1 MTAEQAVAAGTAA
14 ARHDGMAAQYD
25 AQRARVAPEQSD
37 AWAGCAQFFKADP
50 RRELDPLLIK
60 IASYLRPED
69 TLIDV
74 GGGAGRMSLP
84 LALRCREVIV
94 VDPSPAMGEV
104 FHATAKEAGIDNA
117 RFVQGN
123 WLEAEGIAGNVALV
137 AHVTYFVAQIV
148 PFIDTLNA
156 ATRRR
161 VLIDV
166 RSVPPPNQVAEL
178 FRMARGEAM
187 MLVPGHEELLAVLKE
202 MGIAAELID
211 VGPALLPATAPAGKT
226 PGDAIRIEVG
236 GAVRAGW
243 LKDDEKD
250 RLGGLID
257 ERFAE
262 LFAET
267 NEGFRRRNAL
277 AARELLITWET
288 GQASDATSNQQPP
301 SKD

>member
-1 MTAEQAVAAGTAA
+1 MTAELAVAGAA
-14 ARHDGMAAQYD
+14 ATRHDGMVAEYD
-25 AQRARVAPEQSD
+25 AQRARVTPEQFD
-37 AWAGCAQFFKADP
+37 VWAGCAPFFKADP

-94 VDPSPAMGEV
+94 VDPSAAMGQV

-117 RFVQGN
+117 RFVQGT
-123 WLEAEGIAGNVALV
+123 WLEAEGIAGDVALV
-137 AHVTYFVAQIV
+137 AHVTYFVPQIV
-148 PFIDTLNA
+148 PFIDALNA

-187 MLVPGHEELLAVLKE
+187 MLVPGHEELLAVLTE
-202 MGIAAELID
+202 MGIAAKLID

-243 LKDDEKD
+243 LKDDEQE
-250 RLGGLID
+250 RLAGLID
-257 ERFAE
+257 KHFHE

-288 GQASDATSNQQPP
+288 GQPSGGASIHQPTA
-301 SKD
+301 KD